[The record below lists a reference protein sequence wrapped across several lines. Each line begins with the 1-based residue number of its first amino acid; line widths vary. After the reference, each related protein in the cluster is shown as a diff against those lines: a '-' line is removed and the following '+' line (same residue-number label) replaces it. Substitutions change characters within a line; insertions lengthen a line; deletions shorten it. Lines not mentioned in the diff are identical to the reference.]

1 MHDYHMSDSEKSDLD
16 AQVDQLIALVEAELD
31 TQEGQDTDQTIK
43 SLIRI
48 QKIIAPYLL
57 NQLRCRSRNL
67 YQTRVL
73 DRFSSIIN
81 QTISSTT
88 KLREFELK
96 EEVDVSNP
104 KIQLLFSWFIDVIK
118 DSLEESNLDK
128 KAFFDVFSSKLV
140 GWEEKASK
148 KLSKL
153 TFKAIQQ
160 NKEIQNPLS

>member
-1 MHDYHMSDSEKSDLD
+1 MTDSEKKDLEE
-16 AQVDQLIALVEAELD
+16 QVDALVRSVEAELNAQD
-31 TQEGQDTDQTIK
+31 SSDTDQTIK
-43 SLIRI
+43 SLIKI

-57 NQLRCRSRNL
+57 NQLKSQSRNL
-67 YQTRVL
+67 FQTRVL
-73 DRFSSIIN
+73 DRFASIVN
-81 QTISSTT
+81 QTISSTV

-96 EEVDVSNP
+96 EEVDLNNP

-118 DSLEESNLDK
+118 DSLDESSLDK

-153 TFKAIQQ
+153 TFKTIQQ
-160 NKEIQNPLS
+160 TKDIHNPFQ